1 MAEFPGVYFIK
12 NAENGTYLTMTLSG
26 TKTFVVCPHKAGD
39 KKSLWR
45 LLPQADPNKRY
56 ALKNVEYELEAQC
69 DTRGGLLYGAT
80 SGHLWIVERLSLGGS
95 EYHYIHVGYNNLV
108 VDPGAEAPSETS
120 NARVIVNRRSKL
132 QLWVFETI
140 RDPGQ
145 GTGPGNADGS
155 QRSDP
160 PLLTCYPV
168 TPGIYVLKNVRTGT
182 VIHLEP
188 GTGAQEDKVFGH
200 QANGSANQKW
210 YIYPT
215 DVGTNLWIYNSI
227 NTGFAGFPNFE
238 RGAILQS
245 PTKTGGY
252 MITPADKGFHISP
265 VESPYNVL
273 DLARGNGANGT
284 VICLWYGHNGDN
296 QKWYFEPA

>member
-1 MAEFPGVYFIK
+1 MTEFSGVYFIK
-12 NAENGTYLTMTLSG
+12 NAENSTYLTMTLTG
-26 TKTFVVCPHKAGD
+26 TKMSVVCSPEAGD
-39 KKSLWR
+39 GKSLWR
-45 LLPQADPNKRY
+45 FVPQAGRNRRY
-56 ALKNVEYELEAQC
+56 VLKNVEYDFEVQC

-80 SGHLWIVERLSLGGS
+80 SGHPWIVERLNLGGS
-95 EYHYIHVGYNNLV
+95 EYHYVHVGYNSLV
-108 VDPGAEAPSETS
+108 VDPGPESPSKTS
-120 NARVIVNRRSKL
+120 NARVITNRRSKL
-132 QLWVFETI
+132 QLWTFETI

-145 GTGPGNADGS
+145 GTGPGNVDGS

-168 TPGIYVLKNVRTGT
+168 TPGIYFLKNVMTGT
-182 VIHLEP
+182 VIHLER
-188 GTGAQEDKVFGH
+188 GTGQEDKVFGH
-200 QANGSANQKW
+200 QENGSTSQKW

-245 PTKTGGY
+245 PTKTSGY
-252 MITPADKGFHISP
+252 MITPADKGFYISP
-265 VESPYNVL
+265 VESPYDVV
-273 DLARGNGANGT
+273 DLARGDGANGT
-284 VICLWYGHNGDN
+284 LICLWNKHDGDN